1 MRINLTSPE
10 KNYLLQKKAL
20 RSLTD
25 AQRMAVLLWAEG
37 ANEGE
42 ISLILFSHGLL
53 DRFGCPAPWGRVRSL
68 IKETLA
74 TLRAEVKK

>member
-1 MRINLTSPE
+1 MRIGITSPE

-25 AQRMAVLLWAEG
+25 AQRMVVLLWAEG

-42 ISLILFSHGLL
+42 ISLILFARGLL
-53 DRFGCPAPWGRVRSL
+53 DESGLPAPRKEVRSL
-68 IKETLA
+68 IKETL
-74 TLRAEVKK
+74 TILRAEVKK

>member
-42 ISLILFSHGLL
+42 ISLILFSRGLL
-53 DRFGCPAPWGRVRSL
+53 GGPRFPPAREEVRSL

-74 TLRAEVKK
+74 ILRSEVKK

>member
-1 MRINLTSPE
+1 MRIGITSPE
-10 KNYLLQKKAL
+10 KNYLLQRKAL

-25 AQRMAVLLWAEG
+25 AQRMVVLLWAEG

-53 DRFGCPAPWGRVRSL
+53 GGPRFPPDRRDVRSL
-68 IKETLA
+68 IEETLA
-74 TLRAEVKK
+74 ILRAEVKK

>member
-1 MRINLTSPE
+1 MKISLTSPE

-37 ANEGE
+37 VNEKA
-42 ISLILFSHGLL
+42 ISLILFAHGW
-53 DRFGCPAPWGRVRSL
+53 PATKKDVGSL